1 MAIAAITWLRESAT
15 MSVLMPQAAR
25 RIAPSGP
32 PISRTMPPPA
42 EVSELALLS
51 RIQVVLTKDPT
62 DMHLTCVDGLK
73 ILKLRRRARRKDQRS
88 ST

>member
-1 MAIAAITWLRESAT
+1 

-32 PISRTMPPPA
+32 PTSRTMPPLA

-51 RIQVVLTKDPT
+51 RGPVP
-62 DMHLTCVDGLK
+62 GS
-73 ILKLRRRARRKDQRS
+73 R
-88 ST
+88 